1 MANTQTSV
9 NLDYKLEEASVDT
22 DPGADGYGCKPVAF
36 NDSYRADARS
46 MIFYISQ
53 IGTGAIVTLQWHRAG
68 VSTWTDYESFSVV
81 TRQIIEE
88 QSYSTEWRAVVKDN
102 NQGSAGASVFGISW

>member
-1 MANTQTSV
+1 MANSQISI
-9 NLDYKLEEASVDT
+9 NSYYKLEEASVDT
-22 DPGADGYGCKPVAF
+22 DPGANGYGCKEIVF
-36 NDSYRADARS
+36 DKDRA
-46 MIFYISQ
+46 IGQKLVFYISQ
-53 IGTGAIVTLQWHRAG
+53 IGTGAIVTLQWRRSG

-88 QSYSTEWRAVVKDN
+88 QSYPTEWRAVVKDN